1 MDGDGYDP
9 DHSIVRIG
17 AEQRRPCPGGD
28 VASLV
33 RTAAPSME
41 SVDCPPEKRPSFVAD
56 AATGGKSSST
66 SSTGALAPSDRCP
79 RAAPKYVP
87 CPEGADECA
96 EPGVGS
102 GHAYDPSHY
111 HAGCEA
117 SLTLISNAQR
127 AQWWRGA
134 ATAPC
139 QQHRSRGDCHY
150 L

>member
-1 MDGDGYDP
+1 MGTTVIIRSCAYA
-9 DHSIVRIG
+9 G

-117 SLTLISNAQR
+117 SVT
-127 AQWWRGA
+127 
-134 ATAPC
+134 
-139 QQHRSRGDCHY
+139 
-150 L
+150 